1 MFANSLMF
9 LYLFLPV
16 TLFFVYISSGKLKNI
31 FLLLASF
38 IFYAWGGV
46 TYLLVLVA
54 TTVVNYIIGLAM
66 AEDKTAGVRKTW
78 LVVGILANILPLL
91 LFKYTGFFKDNLN
104 ILITHLGMSPL
115 TIRTFALPLG
125 ISFYSFKAITYL
137 VSVHRKETAIQRNY
151 TDLALYISFFP
162 SVLAG
167 PIDRY
172 RNFLPQLHDRAPTAE
187 QFASGIRRFAIGL
200 GKKVLIAN
208 SIAVVSDELFN
219 GPVSNLS
226 APLAWLG
233 VICYALQIYYDFS
246 GYTDMAIG
254 VGKMFGFE
262 LMENFNFPYISRSIK
277 EFWQRWHISLSTW
290 LRDYLFLPMAYST
303 SRKLKKERYFSIR
316 VDQII
321 YMIATSITFLICG
334 FWHGAAWNFIAWGL
348 IHGFLL
354 IIEQLGLGRLL
365 KKLYKPLRN
374 LYALFFLLI
383 SWVFF
388 RTVSLSAAFHYIGV
402 LFGMGGKPANLS
414 AVMEYFNTGFILT
427 IVIAILGSTKIFSIV
442 AEGFKKRYNDPGMVM
457 RIISVN
463 VYEILSVLLVILI
476 LAISS
481 LFMVAGTN
489 NAFIYFKF

>member
-1 MFANSLMF
+1 MFVNSLLF

-16 TLFFVYISSGKLKNI
+16 TLFFVYISSSKLKNI

-46 TYLLVLVA
+46 SNVFVLVA
-54 TTVVNYIIGLAM
+54 STLVNWFIGLSLGKAR
-66 AEDKTAGVRKTW
+66 TARLRKTW
-78 LVVGILANILPLL
+78 LVVGILMNILPLL
-91 LFKYTGFFKDNLN
+91 LFKYTGFFRDNLN
-104 ILITHLGMSPL
+104 VLISLFGLSPL
-115 TIRTFALPLG
+115 WIRTYALPLG

-137 VSVHRKETAIQRNY
+137 VSVHRRETPVQRNY
-151 TDLALYISFFP
+151 ADLALYISFFP
-162 SVLAG
+162 SLLAG

-172 RNFLPQLHDRAPTAE
+172 RNFLPQLHDRVPTVE

-208 SIAVVSDELFN
+208 SLAVVSDELFN

-226 APLAWLG
+226 TPLAWLG

-254 VGKMFGFE
+254 VGRMFGFE
-262 LMENFNFPYISRSIK
+262 LMENFNFPYISKSIK

-290 LRDYLFLPMAYST
+290 LRDYLFLPLAYST

-321 YMIATSITFLICG
+321 YMIATSITFLVCG
-334 FWHGAAWNFIAWGL
+334 FWHGAAWNFIVWGL

-354 IIEQLGLGRLL
+354 ILEQLGLGRLL
-365 KKLYKPLRN
+365 KKLYKPLRH

-388 RTVSLSAAFHYIGV
+388 RTVSLPDAFHYTGI
-402 LFGMGGKPANLS
+402 LFGIGGKPVDWL
-414 AVMEYFNTGFILT
+414 MFLEYFNTGLILT
-427 IVIAILGSTKIFSIV
+427 IIFAILGSTKIFSIV
-442 AEGFKKRYNDPGMVM
+442 AGWFRKRTNDPLMAL
-457 RIISVN
+457 RIASSNIYELIS
-463 VYEILSVLLVILI
+463 IFLVILI
-476 LAISS
+476 LAASS

>member
-1 MFANSLMF
+1 MFANSLLF

-16 TLFFVYISSGKLKNI
+16 TLFFVYIASGKLKNI
-31 FLLLASF
+31 FLLLASL

-46 TYLLVLVA
+46 SYVAVLLSSTIL
-54 TTVVNYIIGLAM
+54 NYFIGLAM
-66 AEDKTAGVRKTW
+66 DKSGTNRTRKLW
-78 LVVGILANILPLL
+78 LIAGILANLLPLL

-104 ILITHLGMSPL
+104 VLISHFGMNPL

-137 VSVHRKETAIQRNY
+137 VSVHRRETPVQRNY
-151 TDLALYISFFP
+151 ADLALYISFFP

-172 RNFLPQLHDRAPTAE
+172 RNFLPQLHDRTPNAE

-208 SIAVVSDELFN
+208 SLAVVTDELFN

-226 APLAWLG
+226 TPLAWLG

-277 EFWQRWHISLSTW
+277 EFWKRWHISLSSW
-290 LRDYLFLPMAYST
+290 LRDYLFLPIAYAT
-303 SRKLKKERYFSIR
+303 SRKLAKEKYFSIR

-321 YMIATSITFLICG
+321 YMVATSITFFVCG
-334 FWHGAAWNFIAWGL
+334 FWHGAAWNFIVWGL

-354 IIEQLGLGRLL
+354 ILEQLGLSRLL

-374 LYALFFLLI
+374 LYAIFFLLI

-388 RTVSLSAAFHYIGV
+388 RTVNLPDAFHYIGI
-402 LFGMGGKPANLS
+402 LFGFGGKPANALQ
-414 AVMEYFNTGFILT
+414 VLEFFNTGFILT
-427 IVIAILGSTKIFSIV
+427 LIVAILGSTRIFSV
-442 AEGFKKRYNDPGMVM
+442 AVEWLKKKSNAPGMIV
-457 RIISVN
+457 RLLSVN
-463 VYEILSVLLVILI
+463 FYELSSILLVILI
-476 LAISS
+476 LVISS

-489 NAFIYFKF
+489 NSFIYFKF

>member
-1 MFANSLMF
+1 MFANSLLF

-46 TYLLVLVA
+46 SFLNVLVA
-54 TTVVNYIIGLAM
+54 STIINYLIGLFM
-66 AEDKTAGVRKTW
+66 GETKTDGWRKFW

-91 LFKYTGFFKDNLN
+91 LYKYTGFFKDNLN
-104 ILITHLGMSPL
+104 ILITHFGMHAV
-115 TIRTFALPLG
+115 TIRTFVLPLG

-137 VSVHRKETAIQRNY
+137 VSVHRRETEPQQNY
-151 TDLALYISFFP
+151 ADLALYISFFP

-172 RNFLPQLHDRAPTAE
+172 RNFLPQLHNRVPTAE

-226 APLAWLG
+226 TPLAWLG

-290 LRDYLFLPMAYST
+290 LRDYLFLPIAYST

-316 VDQII
+316 VDQVI
-321 YMIATSITFLICG
+321 YMIAISITFLVCG

-354 IIEQLGLGRLL
+354 ILEQLGLGRLL
-365 KKLYKPLRN
+365 KKVYKPLRN

-388 RTVSLSAAFHYIGV
+388 RTVTLSAAFHYTGV
-402 LFGMGGKPANLS
+402 LFGIGGKPASWSPVL
-414 AVMEYFNTGFILT
+414 EYFNTGFILT
-427 IVIAILGSTKIFSIV
+427 MIVAILGSTKIFSFV
-442 AEGFKKRYNDPGMVM
+442 VEGFKKRFNDPGIFM
-457 RIISVN
+457 RIVSVN

>member
-1 MFANSLMF
+1 MFVNSLLF

-16 TLFFVYISSGKLKNI
+16 TLFFVYISSNKLKNI

-46 TYLLVLVA
+46 SFLSVLVGS
-54 TTVVNYIIGLAM
+54 TIVNYLTGLAIGR
-66 AEDKTAGVRKTW
+66 AKTTGFRKTW
-78 LVVGILANILPLL
+78 LTVGILLNILPLL

-104 ILITHLGMSPL
+104 ILVTHLGMNPL
-115 TIRTFALPLG
+115 MIRTFVLPLG
-125 ISFYSFKAITYL
+125 ISFYSFKAITDL
-137 VSVHRKETAIQRNY
+137 VSIHRRETPVQRNY
-151 TDLALYISFFP
+151 ADLALYISFFP

-172 RNFLPQLHDRAPTAE
+172 RNFLPQLHNRKPTAE

-208 SIAVVSDELFN
+208 SIAVVSNELFN

-226 APLAWLG
+226 VPLAWLG

-254 VGKMFGFE
+254 LGKMFGFE
-262 LMENFNFPYISRSIK
+262 LMENFNFPYISKSIK

-290 LRDYLFLPMAYST
+290 LRDYLFLPLAYST

-316 VDQII
+316 ADQVI
-321 YMIATSITFLICG
+321 YMIAISITFLVCG

-354 IIEQLGLGRLL
+354 ILEQLGLGRLL
-365 KKLYKPLRN
+365 KKIYKPLRH

-388 RTVSLSAAFHYIGV
+388 RTVSLSDAFHYTGV
-402 LFGMGGKPANLS
+402 LFGIGGKPVNWL
-414 AVMEYFNTGFILT
+414 MFLEYFNTGFILT
-427 IVIAILGSTKIFSIV
+427 LIVAILGTTRAFSII
-442 AEGFKKRYNDPGMVM
+442 AGWFRKRNDNPVKAL
-457 RIISVN
+457 RIVSVN
-463 VYEILSVLLVILI
+463 FYELLSILLVILI
-476 LAISS
+476 LAASS
-481 LFMVAGTN
+481 LFLVAGTN
-489 NAFIYFKF
+489 NPFIYFKF

>member
-1 MFANSLMF
+1 MFANSLLF

-16 TLFFVYISSGKLKNI
+16 TLFFVYIASGKLKNI
-31 FLLLASF
+31 FLLLAGF

-46 TYLLVLVA
+46 SYLAVLVLS
-54 TTVVNYIIGLAM
+54 TLLNYLIGLAM
-66 AEDKTAGVRKTW
+66 DKAGKDRTRKLW
-78 LVVGILANILPLL
+78 LVAGILANILPLL

-104 ILITHLGMSPL
+104 ILISHFGMNPI
-115 TIRTFALPLG
+115 TIRTFVLPLG

-137 VSVHRKETAIQRNY
+137 VSVHRRETEVQRNY
-151 TDLALYISFFP
+151 VDLALFISFFP
-162 SVLAG
+162 AVMAG

-172 RNFLPQLHDRAPTAE
+172 RNFLPQLHDRRPTTE

-208 SIAVVSDELFN
+208 SLAVISDELFN
-219 GPVSNLS
+219 GPVWNLS
-226 APLAWLG
+226 TPLAWLG

-254 VGKMFGFE
+254 VGRMFGFE
-262 LMENFNFPYISRSIK
+262 LMENFNFPYISKSIK

-290 LRDYLFLPMAYST
+290 LRDYLFLPLAYST

-321 YMIATSITFLICG
+321 YMVATSITFLVCG

-354 IIEQLGLGRLL
+354 ILEQLGLNRLL

-374 LYALFFLLI
+374 LYAIFFLLI

-388 RTVSLSAAFHYIGV
+388 RTTTLSEAFHYLGV
-402 LFGMGGKPANLS
+402 LFGMGGKPATFLQ
-414 AVMEYFNTGFILT
+414 VTEYFNTGFILT
-427 IVIAILGSTKIFSIV
+427 IVVAILGSTRFFAAI
-442 AEGFKKRYNDPGMVM
+442 ADAFKKKFNAPGMAV
-457 RIISVN
+457 RAISVN
-463 VYEILSVLLVILI
+463 LYEIASIIVVVLI
-476 LAISS
+476 LVVSS